1 MKELKV
7 ICRKERVEDVVAAL
21 RAAGVP
27 RLTVSHVHSLGSGVD
42 PEHYRMSFEEG
53 AAHTEKAKIELV
65 CRSADVPQL
74 LDAIRQY
81 GCTGQRGDGVIFVT
95 EIERV
100 VKIRT
105 GDENALALL

>member
-42 PEHYRMSFEEG
+42 PEHYRLSFEEG
-53 AAHTEKAKIELV
+53 APYTEKAKIELV
-65 CRSADVPQL
+65 CPAEDVPRFV
-74 LDAIRQY
+74 DIVREN
-81 GCTGQRGDGVIFVT
+81 GRTGQRGDGVIFVT
-95 EIERV
+95 EIEQV

-105 GDENALALL
+105 GDQNALALL